1 MVLELHIDELTLLSQ
16 LLEDIKFR
24 QSNYRFLSCSQEALL
39 NNIINRVDNK
49 LSE

>member
-1 MVLELHIDELTLLSQ
+1 MVLELHIDEVTLLSQ

-24 QSNYRFLSCSQEALL
+24 ELNFRFLSCSQEALL
-39 NNIINRVDNK
+39 NNIIHKVDNK